1 MLMAIQNPRTSL
13 RPSGPPDIRNPRGH
27 RRHSG
32 QLARWSTGSPCHG
45 ITPGHCL
52 YRPRTHPR
60 CVGDAMGGPAGEE
73 WDAVVDG
80 AVECGDFGVCFFYL
94 FIYPMRLEGMSV
106 LIVIIDSSMMIWLN
120 LLFY

>member
-13 RPSGPPDIRNPRGH
+13 RPSGSPDIRNPRGH

-45 ITPGHCL
+45 TTPGHCL

-60 CVGDAMGGPAGEE
+60 GVGDAMGGPAGEE

-80 AVECGDFGVCFFYL
+80 AVECGDFGVCLL
-94 FIYPMRLEGMSV
+94 FHSVDLECV
-106 LIVIIDSSMMIWLN
+106 LTRIIDSSMMIWLN